1 MAERRPEITPEPLFP
16 VRMIALDID
25 GTIVGDDLVLTPRTR
40 RAIRAALDRGIHVSL
55 VTGRMATSA
64 QRYADEL
71 GLVDPIVAYQGAL
84 IRAMPDPGRRV
95 GRLLVHR
102 PLPAAIARRAISW
115 SVANG
120 LDPHINHLE
129 TFVIR
134 GDDPRVDDYS
144 AFLGARA
151 RRVRDIGTAVIRPVT
166 KVIAVADPPR
176 AMRTIDA
183 ARASFAGDAEVTVS
197 HPRFLEFVAPGVSKG
212 RAVRW
217 LARRHGIALGQALA
231 IGDHLNDLE
240 MIAAVG
246 HGGAMPTAPAT
257 VLSAARYLPGPVG
270 DDGAAELIEALA
282 LATPPSAARNAAA
295 LERAA
300 SRSRRD

>member
-1 MAERRPEITPEPLFP
+1 VADRLGAATPAPAFP
-16 VRMIALDID
+16 IRMIALDID
-25 GTIVGDDLVLTPRTR
+25 GTIIGDDLALGPRIR
-40 RAIRAALDRGIHVSL
+40 RAIRAALDRGIRVSL

-64 QRYADEL
+64 QRYAEAL

-84 IRAMPDPGRRV
+84 IRAMPPPGRRV

-102 PLPAAIARRAISW
+102 PLPAAVARRAIAW

-120 LDPHINHLE
+120 LDPHVNHLE

-134 GDDPRVDDYS
+134 ADDPRVDDYS
-144 AFLGARA
+144 VFLGAPA
-151 RRVRDIGTAVIRPVT
+151 RRVPDIGGAVVRPVT
-166 KVIAVADPPR
+166 KVLAAADAPR
-176 AMRTIDA
+176 PMRSLSA
-183 ARASFAGDAEVTVS
+183 ARAAFAGQADVTVS

-217 LARRHGIALGQALA
+217 LARRHGIALNQALA

-246 HGGAMPTAPAT
+246 HGAAMPSAPAT
-257 VLSAARYLPGPVG
+257 VLDAARYLPGPVD
-270 DDGAAELIEALA
+270 DDGAAELIEAIVLASPQAAERNAAVLA
-282 LATPPSAARNAAA
+282 LAAR
-295 LERAA
+295 RFG
-300 SRSRRD
+300 S